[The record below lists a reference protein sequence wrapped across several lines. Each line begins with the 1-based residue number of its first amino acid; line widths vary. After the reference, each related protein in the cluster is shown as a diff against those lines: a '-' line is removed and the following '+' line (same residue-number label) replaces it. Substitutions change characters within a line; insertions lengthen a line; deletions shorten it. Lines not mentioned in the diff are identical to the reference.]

1 LAEEEPPP
9 GSTQAEGVP
18 EDPFVAEGLGFEAS
32 MEWPRRNPAGIARMN
47 QSRTAFRRGETASR
61 DVDEPA
67 HRSVGVTF
75 SNIPPPSSPAV
86 GAIDPDQL
94 EPAAAEREAPPI
106 KESEPIE
113 AGFLDPIGGNPE
125 WSGWTHKIEVDE
137 APMPPPVRSDEAE
150 DAAAETSFSLQSVDL
165 DAPKRAGRAEPLV
178 TLIEDE
184 TVGKSEI
191 KGPRMHSRAAAQKED
206 AEAVVDGPPA
216 KPPARNFSQFA
227 AVVVILVILNVPALL
242 VLQRFLTRVAG
253 PDEVSEEAA
262 GPRQITAEDLA
273 LITDEM
279 WERPNQAD
287 SVLTDWDLSAEEYS
301 RLMAGVN
308 TDPELNARFRK
319 ARRTGPRGERK
330 AAPTSSETAAE
341 ASPAVVAPAE
351 SVGTDPKQPTVR
363 GDEDPT
369 PG

>member
-1 LAEEEPPP
+1 M
-9 GSTQAEGVP
+9 P
-18 EDPFVAEGLGFEAS
+18 EDPFVAEGLDFESS
-32 MEWPRRNPAGIARMN
+32 MEWPRHNPAGIARMN

-61 DVDEPA
+61 NVDEPT

-75 SNIPPPSSPAV
+75 SNIPPPSCPAV

-94 EPAAAEREAPPI
+94 EPAAA
-106 KESEPIE
+106 
-113 AGFLDPIGGNPE
+113 
-125 WSGWTHKIEVDE
+125 
-137 APMPPPVRSDEAE
+137 PVRSDEAE

-165 DAPKRAGRAEPLV
+165 DAAKRAGCAEPLV
-178 TLIEDE
+178 TLPEDE
-184 TVGKSEI
+184 TVGKSEF

-206 AEAVVDGPPA
+206 AEAVVDGAPP
-216 KPPARNFSQFA
+216 KPPARNFSQFV
-227 AVVVILVILNVPALL
+227 AVTVILVLLNVPAIL
-242 VLQRFLTRVAG
+242 VLQGFLTRVAG
-253 PDEVSEEAA
+253 PDAVSEEAS

-273 LITDEM
+273 LITDETGV
-279 WERPNQAD
+279 RPNQAD
-287 SVLTDWDLSAEEYS
+287 TVLTDWDLSAEEYS

-330 AAPTSSETAAE
+330 AALTASEAAAE
-341 ASPAVVAPAE
+341 ASPAVAAPAE

-363 GDEDPT
+363 GDEDPS